1 MTSVS
6 ARRTFDLSPSPF
18 NQLMRTLTRFS
29 TALFALALA
38 LALPLAPHAAAQSAS
53 GNGGSGDEAEE
64 SVEEPLLND
73 LNNALKNKYFSLGA
87 LVQGVADFQPERP
100 NGVNGFQLAKARL
113 KAGGTLDGGWGYKL
127 QTDFSRQ
134 IALLD
139 AVVNYE
145 PTDGFG
151 GSAGL
156 FKAPFS
162 YEYLVSAPDVKFV
175 GRPQVIGALVPRR
188 HVGISAAVSPTPG
201 VTLQGGI
208 FNGNGRTA
216 AFNDN
221 NQFLYSGRLT
231 AAPAEGI
238 TLGASAAY
246 NNRTELY
253 ERPDGAIFF
262 SNAAEPPADVEA
274 IGSKLLLGA
283 DAHVDRGAWLLGAEA
298 IYGRIDRSDDGS
310 GAPQPFGHY
319 VTLGYDLPTSG
330 ARQQVLLRWDAF
342 TSDLGEAPGSD
353 LLIAG
358 YNLWPT
364 SVVQVQFN
372 YVVPARDAAF
382 DNHRVRADVQLSW

>member
-1 MTSVS
+1 M
-6 ARRTFDLSPSPF
+6 
-18 NQLMRTLTRFS
+18 QTLTRFS
-29 TALFALALA
+29 TALFALALT
-38 LALPLAPHAAAQSAS
+38 LAPAAAAQSAS
-53 GNGGSGDEAEE
+53 GNGGSGGEGSSDATDE

-73 LNNALKNKYFSLGA
+73 LNATLQNEYFSLGA
-87 LVQGVADFQPERP
+87 LVQGVADFQPERR
-100 NGVNGFQLAKARL
+100 GGSNGFRLAKARL

-127 QTDFSRQ
+127 QTDFSRT

-139 AVVNYE
+139 AVVSYE
-145 PTDGFG
+145 PTEEVS

-216 AFNDN
+216 ALNDN
-221 NQFLYSGRLT
+221 NRFLYSGRFT
-231 AAPAEGI
+231 AAPVTGL

-246 NNRTELY
+246 NDRTGLY
-253 ERPDGAIFF
+253 EV
-262 SNAAEPPADVEA
+262 SNNVISFYSDERTPPTDAEAV
-274 IGSKLLLGA
+274 GSKLLLGA
-283 DAHVDRGAWLLGAEA
+283 DAHLDRGPWLLGAEA
-298 IYGRIDRSDDGS
+298 IYGRIDQSGNGS
-310 GAPQPFGHY
+310 GNGGNESSDRQPFGHY

-330 ARQQVLLRWDAF
+330 ARQQVLVRWDSF
-342 TSDLGEAPGSD
+342 TGDVGEAPGSD

-364 SVVQVQFN
+364 SVVQVQVN
-372 YVVPARDAAF
+372 YVVPARDADTF
-382 DNHRVRADVQLSW
+382 DTHRLRADVQLSW

>member
-1 MTSVS
+1 M
-6 ARRTFDLSPSPF
+6 
-18 NQLMRTLTRFS
+18 QTLTRFS
-29 TALFALALA
+29 TALFALALT
-38 LALPLAPHAAAQSAS
+38 LAPAAAAQSAS
-53 GNGGSGDEAEE
+53 GNGGSGGEGSSDATDE

-73 LNNALKNKYFSLGA
+73 LNATLQNEYFSLGA
-87 LVQGVADFQPERP
+87 LVQGVADFQPERR
-100 NGVNGFQLAKARL
+100 GGSNGFRLAKARL

-221 NQFLYSGRLT
+221 NRFLYSGRFT
-231 AAPAEGI
+231 AAPSEGL

-246 NNRTELY
+246 NDRSNLY
-253 ERPDGAIFF
+253 YEGSSDVISFYSDGLPDAVQG
-262 SNAAEPPADVEA
+262 EA
-274 IGSKLLLGA
+274 VGSKLLLGA
-283 DAHVDRGAWLLGAEA
+283 DAHLDRGPWLLGAEA
-298 IYGRIDRSDDGS
+298 IYGRIDQSGNGS
-310 GAPQPFGHY
+310 GNGGNESSDRQPFGHY

-330 ARQQVLLRWDAF
+330 ARQQVLVRWDSF
-342 TSDLGEAPGSD
+342 TGDVGEAPGSD

-364 SVVQVQFN
+364 SVVQVQVN
-372 YVVPARDAAF
+372 YVVPARDADTF
-382 DNHRVRADVQLSW
+382 DTHRLRADVQLSW

>member
-1 MTSVS
+1 
-6 ARRTFDLSPSPF
+6 
-18 NQLMRTLTRFS
+18 MRTLTRFS
-29 TALFALALA
+29 TALFALTLT
-38 LALPLAPHAAAQSAS
+38 LIFPLAPHAAAQSAS
-53 GNGGSGDEAEE
+53 GNGGSGSSDDEADE

-73 LNNALKNKYFSLGA
+73 LNAALKNKYFSLSA
-87 LVQGVADFQPERP
+87 LVQGVADFQPERS

-221 NQFLYSGRLT
+221 NRFLYSGRFT
-231 AAPAEGI
+231 AAPSEGL

-246 NNRTELY
+246 NDRSNLY
-253 ERPDGAIFF
+253 YEGSSDVISFYSDGLPDAVQG
-262 SNAAEPPADVEA
+262 EA
-274 IGSKLLLGA
+274 VGSKLLLGA
-283 DAHVDRGAWLLGAEA
+283 DAHLDRGPWLLGAEA
-298 IYGRIDRSDDGS
+298 IYGRIDRSDDSTTGGGS
-310 GAPQPFGHY
+310 SGSDRQPFGHY
-319 VTLGYDLPTSG
+319 VTLGHDLPTETQ
-330 ARQQVLLRWDAF
+330 QQVLLRWDSF
-342 TSDLGEAPGSD
+342 TNDLDEAPGSD

-358 YNLWPT
+358 YNLEPT
-364 SVVQVQFN
+364 SAVQVQLN

-382 DNHRVRADVQLSW
+382 DNHRLRADVQLSW